1 MKNLSDRRLLLADDH
16 AMIRMALRLTLENN
30 LHFKNIEEASSCSE
44 LLSMLNKHAFTH
56 LVTDLMYKDGSAL
69 EIMSNIRALFPKLR
83 IMVCSQLPKEVY
95 FPVLQRHGVTQ
106 YAEKSD
112 AGSVIEKQLKM
123 FLSDKGSVKNK
134 SLANKSGEVFGNLSQ
149 RELEVLH
156 YLLHGNKMVDI
167 AAMLN
172 ISNNTVYTLKSRI
185 MEKTGATS
193 MKELYDLAKAANIS
207 T

>member
-1 MKNLSDRRLLLADDH
+1 
-16 AMIRMALRLTLENN
+16 MIRMALRLTLENN
-30 LHFKNIEEASSCSE
+30 IGFKHIEEASSCSE
-44 LLSMLNKHAFTH
+44 LLSMLNKQVFTH

-69 EIMSNIRALFPKLR
+69 EIMPNIRALFPQLR

-95 FPVLQRHGVTQ
+95 FPVLQRHGVSQ

-112 AGSVIEKQLKM
+112 SGANIETQLRI
-123 FLSDKGSVKNK
+123 FVSDETPIRSIP
-134 SLANKSGEVFGNLSQ
+134 SANKSNDVFTTLSQ

-156 YLLHGNKMVDI
+156 YLLQGNKMVDI
-167 AAMLN
+167 AASLN